1 MPWFHL
7 SDSELPLL
15 MSQFL
20 HNHMFSCWYNTVHI
34 KIDTEESL
42 AIEMYVF
49 VQIVTFKTL

>member
-7 SDSELPLL
+7 SESELPLL

-42 AIEMYVF
+42 AIEMNVF
-49 VQIVTFKTL
+49 VQIVTSKTL